1 MNFIRIGQYLF
12 MLFVPIDMEI
22 KIPFLPVFF
31 SLEHVSERTCSN
43 LNHSVQF
50 QL

>member
-12 MLFVPIDMEI
+12 MLFVPIDMDI
-22 KIPFLPVFF
+22 KITLPAFL
-31 SLEHVSERTCSN
+31 LEHVGESASSN

-50 QL
+50 PL